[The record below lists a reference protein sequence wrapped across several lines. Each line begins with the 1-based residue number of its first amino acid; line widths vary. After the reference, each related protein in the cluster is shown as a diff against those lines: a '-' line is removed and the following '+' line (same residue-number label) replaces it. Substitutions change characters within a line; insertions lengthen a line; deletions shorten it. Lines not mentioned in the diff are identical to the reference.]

1 MLKLRKSLFET
12 NSSSADRYDDYDD
25 YDTTPSHS
33 TCKQRVYVE
42 FETADDITEADIDHI
57 NDIFDENIEDLTDI
71 LGYWFED
78 GAEDSEIDEFDGD
91 TLILTYTMTCRISFH
106 GGYKGDRYCPPE
118 DPEMEIDDSDGV
130 PGKNGDY
137 PQKNN
142 DIKKFMDFFANHGI
156 TKITGIK
163 NIYGT
168 DPDEDEVYD
177 NISW

>member
-25 YDTTPSHS
+25 YDMPSHS

-42 FETADDITEADIDHI
+42 FETTDDITEADIDHI
-57 NDIFDENIEDLTDI
+57 NDIFDENIEELTDI

-91 TLILTYTMTCRISFH
+91 TLILTYTMTCDISFH
-106 GGYKGDRYCPPE
+106 GGYAGDRYCPPE
-118 DPEMEIDDSDGV
+118 GPEMEIDDSDGV

-142 DIKKFMDFFANHGI
+142 DIKKFMDFFTNHGI

>member
-25 YDTTPSHS
+25 YDATPSHS

-57 NDIFDENIEDLTDI
+57 NDIFDENIVDLTDI
-71 LGYWFED
+71 LGDWFED
-78 GAEDSEIDEFDGD
+78 GAEDSEIEEFDGD
-91 TLILTYTMTCRISFH
+91 TLILTYTMTCHISFH

-118 DPEMEIDDSDGV
+118 DPEMEIDEYDGV
-130 PGKNGDY
+130 PGKNSDY

-168 DPDEDEVYD
+168 DPNEDEVYD